1 MVQYLHFFVLRVLRY
16 LILPYI
22 LCVVNFFGQ
31 IGAAQR
37 RISAFFTK
45 TPPGFV
51 ENKQKGRA
59 YDTDGSAWGELLQCS
74 RGNRFDKAETF
85 GCLSLL
91 TK

>member
-31 IGAAQR
+31 IGTAQR

-45 TPPGFV
+45 IPPEFV
-51 ENKQKGRA
+51 ENKQKGRV
-59 YDTDGSAWGELLQCS
+59 YEPMGV
-74 RGNRFDKAETF
+74 F
-85 GCLSLL
+85 GGAVAVQ
-91 TK
+91 

>member
-45 TPPGFV
+45 IPPEFV

-59 YDTDGSAWGELLQCS
+59 YDTDGSAWGSCCS
-74 RGNRFDKAETF
+74 AVGAIVSAKPKYLVSSAR
-85 GCLSLL
+85 
-91 TK
+91 